1 MSKKQRKFKSHENV
15 YGNRTINSAQ
25 VSKTFTPM
33 KNVGYWKLVDEC
45 MKNEDWSPLIEQS
58 KQHLES
64 SAWKRKNRLNEVS
77 YKTKFNK

>member
-33 KNVGYWKLVDEC
+33 KNVKFWKQLAENPEV
-45 MKNEDWSPLIEQS
+45 LIE
-58 KQHLES
+58 KAKRDMES
-64 SAWKRKNRLNEVS
+64 SEWRRKNRLNEVS
-77 YKTKFNK
+77 YKTKFNY